1 MHYRQPIKDFLV
13 VGGGIF
19 GLSTAIALAQRGY
32 QVQLINPDTIPHL
45 LAASTDISKVVR
57 MEYGGDLL
65 YARMAQ
71 QSMDIWKEW
80 NVFFKRKLYHEV
92 GFLLLCQM
100 PWGYPQQ
107 HFEWKNYRTLTKL
120 GYHPQVLTKDDIK
133 KRFPAVN
140 SLFYRSA
147 YFNPIAGYVESS
159 LVLETLATYAQSLGV
174 KISEYQTA
182 HHLLMEQDRVVG
194 VQTKEGRQ
202 FTATHTI
209 LAVGAHT
216 TKLLPELTPYI
227 KATGH
232 PVFWLKPS
240 HPNLFK
246 PEQLPVF
253 GADIAN
259 TGWYGFPFADKH
271 GVIKVAKHSDGITI
285 DPDADDRVVSAA
297 EIIDMRYFLRKTFPS
312 IAKAP
317 LVYTRRC
324 LYTDTLDGHFWIDQH
339 PQKKGLT
346 VSTGGS
352 GHAMKM
358 GPMLGTITADA
369 IEGKTNPFAHR
380 FKWRHINPDTK
391 IQDGAR
397 HQGKR
402 IYIFSFT
409 PLFRIIGRKN
419 LPFHG

>member
-1 MHYRQPIKDFLV
+1 MHYRQPINDFLV

-19 GLSTAIALAQRGY
+19 GLSTAIELAQRGY

-57 MEYGGDLL
+57 MEYGDDLF

-71 QSMDIWKEW
+71 QSMDIWRTW

-120 GYHPQVLTKDDIK
+120 GFQPQILTKDDIK
-133 KRFPAVN
+133 KRFPAIHP
-140 SLFYRSA
+140 LFYRSA
-147 YFNPIAGYVESS
+147 YFNPVAGYVKSS
-159 LVLETLATYAQSLGV
+159 QVIETLAEYAQSIGV
-174 KISEYQTA
+174 TITEQQTA
-182 HHLLMEQDRVVG
+182 HRLLLEQDRIVG
-194 VQTKEGRQ
+194 VQTIEGRK
-202 FTATHTI
+202 FSASHTV

-227 KATGH
+227 NVTGH
-232 PVFWLKPS
+232 AVFWLKP
-240 HPNLFK
+240 PKPDLFQ
-246 PEQLPVF
+246 PPHLPVF
-253 GADIAN
+253 GVDMAN
-259 TGWYGFPFADKH
+259 TGWYGFPFASSQ
-271 GVIKVAKHSDGITI
+271 GVIKVAKHTNGIII
-285 DPDADDRVVSAA
+285 DPNTDDRIINPA
-297 EIIDMRYFLRKTFPS
+297 EIIELRAFLRKTFPT

-339 PQKKGLT
+339 PQMKGLT

-358 GPMLGTITADA
+358 GPLLGKVTVDT

-380 FKWRHINPDTK
+380 FKWRHVEPDIK
-391 IQDGAR
+391 NQDGAR
-397 HQGKR
+397 FQG
-402 IYIFSFT
+402 
-409 PLFRIIGRKN
+409 
-419 LPFHG
+419 